1 MHVDGAIGG
10 HMAANPRQVMIAKSG
25 ARHDLEAISS
35 QAGHSQIALD
45 TAVSIGHLC
54 VGDSSYWLIHLVV
67 CNALQ
72 EG

>member
-10 HMAANPRQVMIAKSG
+10 HMAANPCQVMIAKSS
-25 ARHDLEAISS
+25 ARHDLEAIRG
-35 QAGHSQIALD
+35 QAGHRQIALD
-45 TAVSIGHLC
+45 AAVSIGHLC
-54 VGDSSYWLIHLVV
+54 VGNGSYWLIHLVV